1 MSISNYS
8 TDLKKDEILSRFNQI
23 LDSLGSYVFKS
34 GKTELYIEHIIQW
47 CINGKN
53 VKSASNPRDL
63 KFLNNILKSRL
74 KQNVKPDDMIIRRIF
89 TSFSI
94 YSKIMIDKMTHDK
107 DDIIMLYA
115 VTKINQDT
123 TLRSILLNAGFN
135 EKFFESQGIE
145 IDNYEEEKPDS
156 LDNLLIELFSGDE
169 MSHIIHSDS
178 IETFSDKTE
187 KDYNS
192 MTKEEKISY
201 TRKKKYGSIQYCI
214 DMNTLVDEK
223 NEVPAMNRDKEIA
236 EIEKTLLRK
245 NKANVVLTGDP
256 GVGKTKIVETFANKI
271 NKSKSNYPFH
281 NYRIFKLDT
290 ISLEAGLVTPGQLAE
305 RVKKI
310 ITGLKTC
317 ENAILF
323 IDEIHNICSVDFS
336 KLFISDLG
344 NMLKPELARG
354 ELKIIGATT
363 DNEYRVSMERDKAL
377 DRRFNKIDVKEPSIE
392 DTKAILRQSKKDYER
407 FFNNEIEDDALDKI
421 VDVASKY
428 NVRKKFPDK
437 AFDVLES
444 VFARKKSKQNNT
456 PVTVDDVLVE
466 AANMYNLPI
475 EDVKCSDNEKLKNAK
490 DKIEQVVFGQNDAI
504 EKILNVISVSKAGL
518 REDNKTVCNILLRGK
533 TGTGKTLIAK
543 ELAKALGVD
552 LVRFD
557 MSEYSE
563 KHTIAKLIGSP
574 PGYLGYRDGD
584 SGSGVLI
591 NEIDKHPSCVLLL
604 DEIEKAHPNLY
615 NLFLQVMDEG
625 TLSSQSN
632 KKVSFKN
639 VILIMTSNVGAADTK
654 KSGLGFNESAEEYNA
669 EVIDRAMKRTFTPE
683 FVNRLDEIITVKDLA
698 DDDYMRIISLETDR
712 LNDTLKDKKIKIT
725 LNKEVQ
731 DFIMNK
737 IKNSENS
744 GRFLK
749 NMFQKEIKV
758 PLSKEILFNGLKNS
772 NIKLRLDNER
782 ICW

>member
-8 TDLKKDEILSRFNQI
+8 INPKKDEIISKFDQI
-23 LDSLGSYVFKS
+23 LDSLFSYVLES

-47 CINGKN
+47 CIHGKN
-53 VKSASNPRDL
+53 VQSASNPRDL
-63 KFLNNILKSRL
+63 KFLNNILNARL
-74 KQNVKPDDMIIRRIF
+74 KKNTEPDDTIIRRIF

-94 YSKIMIDKMTHDK
+94 YSKIMIDKMTYDK

-115 VTKINQDT
+115 VTKINQNT

-135 EKFFESQGIE
+135 ERFFESQGIE
-145 IDNYEEEKPDS
+145 IDDYEEEKTNSLDS
-156 LDNLLIELFSGDE
+156 LLNELLDGDN
-169 MSHIIHSDS
+169 MSRIIHADS
-178 IETFSDKTE
+178 IETFSDKPE
-187 KDYNS
+187 KDYDS

-201 TRKKKYGSIQYCI
+201 TRKKKYGSVQYCI
-214 DMNTLVDEK
+214 DMNAVVADK

-256 GVGKTKIVETFANKI
+256 GVGKTKIVETFADKI
-271 NKSKSNYPFH
+271 NKSKPNYPFH
-281 NYRIFKLDT
+281 DYRIFKLDT
-290 ISLEAGLVTPGQLAE
+290 ISLEAGLVSPGQLAD
-305 RVKKI
+305 RVRKI

-323 IDEIHNICSVDFS
+323 IDEIHNICSQDFS
-336 KLFISDLG
+336 KSFISDLG

-354 ELKIIGATT
+354 DLKIIGATT

-392 DTKAILRQSKKDYER
+392 DTKAILRQSKKDYEK

-466 AANMYNLPI
+466 AANIYNLPV

-654 KSGLGFNESAEEYNA
+654 KSGLGFNESAEEHNA

-683 FVNRLDEIITVKDLA
+683 FVNRLDEIITVKDLS

-772 NIKLRLDNER
+772 NIKLKLDNER